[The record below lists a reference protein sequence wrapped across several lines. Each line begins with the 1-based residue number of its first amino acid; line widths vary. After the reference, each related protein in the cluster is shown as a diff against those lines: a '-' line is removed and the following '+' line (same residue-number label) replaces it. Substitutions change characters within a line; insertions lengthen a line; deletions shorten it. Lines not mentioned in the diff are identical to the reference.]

1 MSQKV
6 YVLLTRSNTLV
17 SRIIYQ
23 VTKDEFTHCSLSIDQ
38 DMQKMYSFCRRYPDL
53 PLPAG
58 FTSESIYQ
66 GFYKKHHTIPC
77 KLYSF
82 EVSDDD
88 YVRLKVSLEQLMEK
102 SSELKYDLLGTFYCR
117 LNRAHERYNHR
128 YCSWFVSELLGKL
141 GVLNFN
147 KHYSLV
153 RPVDFTDRADLTFE
167 YSGTVGDLAKKFEE
181 KKHKEE
187 VVS

>member
-17 SRIIYQ
+17 SRAIYK
-23 VTKDEFTHCSLSIDQ
+23 VTKDEFTHCSLSIDKN
-38 DMQKMYSFCRRYPDL
+38 MEKMYSFCRRYPDL

-58 FTSESIYQ
+58 FTSESIYY

-82 EVSDDD
+82 KVSDDD
-88 YVRLKVSLEQLMEK
+88 YVRLKVAIELLMEK
-102 SSELKYDLLGTFYCR
+102 SADLKYDLLGTLYCR
-117 LNRAHERYNHR
+117 VNKQHERYNHR
-128 YCSWFVSELLGKL
+128 YCSWFVAEILGKL
-141 GVLNFN
+141 GLLSFD

-153 RPVDFTDRADLTFE
+153 KPIDFTTREDLTFE
-167 YSGTVGDLAKKFEE
+167 YAGTVGELVLRFNQE
-181 KKHKEE
+181 KDREE
-187 VVS
+187 VIE